1 MMGGGEFMKLYQ
13 ESLETLSGETVEYV
27 RGMQVVKIF
36 GARVESFKNL
46 YNAIKEYSKYALNY
60 SISCKSHMYYINGYF
75 WNYNYFTASTCFIL
89 NKVSDQN
96 MLVVEL
102 LWFYF

>member
-1 MMGGGEFMKLYQ
+1 MCPNFKNMMGGGEFMKLYQ

-60 SISCKSHMYYINGYF
+60 SISCKKPYVLYQWIF
-75 WNYNYFTASTCFIL
+75 L
-89 NKVSDQN
+89 
-96 MLVVEL
+96 EL
-102 LWFYF
+102 